1 MACAAALLC
10 AAALCGVTHA
20 AHRTS
25 PHSTT
30 SVSSTVPRRH
40 LLQAQQGPTAPPA
53 ANDPAPPQTPGG
65 DQGSGSSSSA
75 DADDDASSSSDEEQ
89 PDFSTTANALAKE
102 AVAQADVRLAA
113 AADGGTLGGAGDAT
127 VAASDAPAG
136 ASTAQ
141 ARRPPSSGPSLQL
154 LMGSLARQW
163 GAAQNRQQG
172 GGRRQPPDVGV
183 LWAGALDRLASDH
196 PGLSAT
202 AGLLRNDALLQVR
215 CVWQRATCTGP
226 HAARCGCWG
235 VAPAPPP
242 AMHTHTHLCGTRVR
256 CNSVFSPG

>member
-154 LMGSLARQW
+154 LMGSLAR
-163 GAAQNRQQG
+163 
-172 GGRRQPPDVGV
+172 
-183 LWAGALDRLASDH
+183 DH